1 MTTPKLVSTQ
11 SKIIVYLLYINAF
24 VSYDDTQD
32 HESWLK
38 NVEGVKRV
46 GLVLDGETLEF
57 CTEHYWDEIMPLL
70 TRCDSV
76 IVCRASPLQKE
87 KVANNVKRYQKK
99 AVTLAIGQQHKK
111 LPYK

>member
-1 MTTPKLVSTQ
+1 M
-11 SKIIVYLLYINAF
+11 YLLYINSS

-87 KVANNVKRYQKK
+87 KVVNNVKRYQKK
-99 AVTLAIGQQHKK
+99 AVTLAIGQQHNK
-111 LPYK
+111 LPYKESL